1 MTDNKPME
9 VLKKQLM
16 NYLIE
21 RKCAKNNQDNY
32 RYALNGM
39 IDYCNRNNDG
49 YYSDEAIAKYVAEKY
64 DIHDYYSFHSCDNH
78 YLSQICRICKILKD
92 LNENRIPENR
102 YLAKTECLSIS
113 EFANAID
120 DFHKYFPTNTLGKEM
135 KYVPH
140 IYSDEEL
147 KRFFYCT
154 DHNCHFSPE
163 VPYRQLVMP
172 LIFRTIYCCG
182 LRPGEATNLKA
193 KDVDLEKGTLTILA
207 SKYDTDRIVP
217 LSKSLLSMYLEYAP
231 IVHVDFKS
239 NAPFFPGYHGKPITN
254 NNLNANFRKFLFQA
268 GISYGGRGKGPRIYD
283 FRHTFAVNCLK
294 NLVQRGADMKTYYP
308 ILKTYMGHS
317 FFKYTEY
324 YLRLTKNMYPDIG
337 EKLNATLGGVIPEVW
352 GDECE

>member
-1 MTDNKPME
+1 MNKL
-9 VLKKQLM
+9 VQK
-16 NYLIE
+16 
-21 RKCAKNNQDNY
+21 A
-32 RYALNGM
+32 
-39 IDYCNRNNDG
+39 
-49 YYSDEAIAKYVAEKY
+49 YV
-64 DIHDYYSFHSCDNH
+64 
-78 YLSQICRICKILKD
+78 
-92 LNENRIPENR
+92 
-102 YLAKTECLSIS
+102 
-113 EFANAID
+113 
-120 DFHKYFPTNTLGKEM
+120 FPTNTLGKEM

-207 SKYDTDRIVP
+207 SKYDPDRIVP

-268 GISYGGRGKGPRIYD
+268 SISYGGRGKGPRDVYKRQRSARSRAGDTQALSFTLTPALLIKSC
-283 FRHTFAVNCLK
+283 TF
-294 NLVQRGADMKTYYP
+294 
-308 ILKTYMGHS
+308 
-317 FFKYTEY
+317 
-324 YLRLTKNMYPDIG
+324 LTASSSSRPCF
-337 EKLNATLGGVIPEVW
+337 ASRWV
-352 GDECE
+352 

>member
-1 MTDNKPME
+1 MRVRDSRGVSMSDFKSLLAPYIEGLIEQKQALGYIYKAQIEKLVKFDTMISENFPNETTITKEMTDIWAAKRSFEKIATVRHRITPVAHLAMYMNK
-9 VLKKQLM
+9 LGQK
-16 NYLIE
+16 
-21 RKCAKNNQDNY
+21 A
-32 RYALNGM
+32 
-39 IDYCNRNNDG
+39 
-49 YYSDEAIAKYVAEKY
+49 YV
-64 DIHDYYSFHSCDNH
+64 
-78 YLSQICRICKILKD
+78 
-92 LNENRIPENR
+92 
-102 YLAKTECLSIS
+102 
-113 EFANAID
+113 
-120 DFHKYFPTNTLGKEM
+120 FPTNTLGKEM

-239 NAPFFPGYHGKPITN
+239 NAPFFQGYHGKPITN

-294 NLVQRGADMKTYYP
+294 NLVQRGADMNTYYP

-337 EKLNATLGGVIPEVW
+337 EKLNATLGSVIPEVW

>member
-1 MTDNKPME
+1 MSDFKSLLAPYIEGLIEQKQALGYIYKAQIEKLVKFDTMISENFPNETTITKEMTDIWAAKRSFEKIATVRHRITPVAHLAMYMNK
-9 VLKKQLM
+9 LGQK
-16 NYLIE
+16 
-21 RKCAKNNQDNY
+21 A
-32 RYALNGM
+32 
-39 IDYCNRNNDG
+39 
-49 YYSDEAIAKYVAEKY
+49 YV
-64 DIHDYYSFHSCDNH
+64 
-78 YLSQICRICKILKD
+78 
-92 LNENRIPENR
+92 
-102 YLAKTECLSIS
+102 
-113 EFANAID
+113 
-120 DFHKYFPTNTLGKEM
+120 FPTNTLGKEM

-294 NLVQRGADMKTYYP
+294 NLVQRGADMNTYYP

-324 YLRLTKNMYPDIG
+324 YLRLTKNS
-337 EKLNATLGGVIPEVW
+337 
-352 GDECE
+352 

>member
-1 MTDNKPME
+1 MRVRDSRGVSMSDFKSLLAPYIEGLIEQKQALGYIYKAQIEKLVKFDTMISENFPNETTITKEMTDIWAAKRSFEKIATVRHRITPVAHLAMYMNK
-9 VLKKQLM
+9 LGQK
-16 NYLIE
+16 
-21 RKCAKNNQDNY
+21 A
-32 RYALNGM
+32 
-39 IDYCNRNNDG
+39 
-49 YYSDEAIAKYVAEKY
+49 YV
-64 DIHDYYSFHSCDNH
+64 
-78 YLSQICRICKILKD
+78 
-92 LNENRIPENR
+92 
-102 YLAKTECLSIS
+102 
-113 EFANAID
+113 
-120 DFHKYFPTNTLGKEM
+120 FPTNTLGKEM

-294 NLVQRGADMKTYYP
+294 NLVQRGADMNTYYP
-308 ILKTYMGHS
+308 ILKTYIGHS
-317 FFKYTEY
+317 FFKYTVY

-337 EKLNATLGGVIPEVW
+337 EKLNATLGSVIPEVW

>member
-1 MTDNKPME
+1 MSDFKSLLAPYIEGLIEQKQALGYIYKAQIEKLVKFDTMISENFPNETTITKEMTDIWAAKRSFEKIATVRHRITPVAHLAMYMNK
-9 VLKKQLM
+9 LGQK
-16 NYLIE
+16 
-21 RKCAKNNQDNY
+21 A
-32 RYALNGM
+32 
-39 IDYCNRNNDG
+39 
-49 YYSDEAIAKYVAEKY
+49 YV
-64 DIHDYYSFHSCDNH
+64 
-78 YLSQICRICKILKD
+78 
-92 LNENRIPENR
+92 
-102 YLAKTECLSIS
+102 
-113 EFANAID
+113 
-120 DFHKYFPTNTLGKEM
+120 FPTNTLGKEM

-294 NLVQRGADMKTYYP
+294 NLVQRGADMNTYYP

-317 FFKYTEY
+317 FFKYTA
-324 YLRLTKNMYPDIG
+324 LRLYPRLRCPST
-337 EKLNATLGGVIPEVW
+337 ESVSVTSQ
-352 GDECE
+352 CR

>member
-1 MTDNKPME
+1 MSDFKSLLAPYIEGLIEQKQALGYIYKAQIEKLVKFDTMISENFPNETTITKEMTDIWAAKRSFEKIATVRHRITPVAHLAMYMNK
-9 VLKKQLM
+9 LGQK
-16 NYLIE
+16 
-21 RKCAKNNQDNY
+21 A
-32 RYALNGM
+32 
-39 IDYCNRNNDG
+39 
-49 YYSDEAIAKYVAEKY
+49 YV
-64 DIHDYYSFHSCDNH
+64 
-78 YLSQICRICKILKD
+78 
-92 LNENRIPENR
+92 
-102 YLAKTECLSIS
+102 
-113 EFANAID
+113 
-120 DFHKYFPTNTLGKEM
+120 FPTNTLGKEM

-283 FRHTFAVNCLK
+283 FRLTFAVNCLK
-294 NLVQRGADMKTYYP
+294 NLVQRGADMNTYYP

-337 EKLNATLGGVIPEVW
+337 EKLNATLGSVIPEVW

>member
-1 MTDNKPME
+1 MRVRDSRGVSMSDFKSLLAPYIEGLIEQKQALGYIYKAQIEKLVKFDTMISENFPNETTITKEMTDIWAAKRSFEKIATVRHRITPVAHLAMYMNK
-9 VLKKQLM
+9 LGQK
-16 NYLIE
+16 
-21 RKCAKNNQDNY
+21 A
-32 RYALNGM
+32 
-39 IDYCNRNNDG
+39 
-49 YYSDEAIAKYVAEKY
+49 YV
-64 DIHDYYSFHSCDNH
+64 
-78 YLSQICRICKILKD
+78 
-92 LNENRIPENR
+92 
-102 YLAKTECLSIS
+102 
-113 EFANAID
+113 
-120 DFHKYFPTNTLGKEM
+120 FPTNTLGKEM

-268 GISYGGRGKGPRIYD
+268 GISYGGRGKGPR
-283 FRHTFAVNCLK
+283 
-294 NLVQRGADMKTYYP
+294 
-308 ILKTYMGHS
+308 
-317 FFKYTEY
+317 
-324 YLRLTKNMYPDIG
+324 YL
-337 EKLNATLGGVIPEVW
+337 
-352 GDECE
+352 